1 MNLKGCSRLYIV
13 RLYDL
18 GTTIQI
24 DFCTELKN
32 ISEMKKIFES
42 LYKFWVVSPCFH
54 LR

>member
-18 GTTIQI
+18 GPTIQF

-32 ISEMKKIFES
+32 ISETEKIFET
-42 LYKFWVVSPCFH
+42 
-54 LR
+54 